1 MNGQTTECQE
11 NRPKPSMGSE
21 NNNENEYTLCLSVLW
36 HVHSYVFRVK
46 RSWGELKML

>member
-21 NNNENEYTLCLSVLW
+21 IKNNENEYMLCFSVLW
-36 HVHSYVFRVK
+36 LVESCTQWWTDLEVN
-46 RSWGELKML
+46 

>member
-21 NNNENEYTLCLSVLW
+21 KNNENEYTVSLCCDLYTVMYSGWTDPGVN
-36 HVHSYVFRVK
+36 
-46 RSWGELKML
+46 